1 MAKDVRVKLSLR
13 GLNRLMRSDPV
24 QAEVNKAAA
33 RIAAKAGPKFQ
44 VKPSKHQWT
53 ARAFVEPKP
62 GVTVSHAD
70 RAALL
75 RALN

>member
-1 MAKDVRVKLSLR
+1 MSKKARVVLRLS
-13 GLNRLMRSDPV
+13 GLNKLMRSEPV

-33 RIAAKAGPKFQ
+33 RVAAKAGPKFQ
-44 VKPSKHQWT
+44 VKPSTHRWV
-53 ARAFVEPKP
+53 ARSFVEPKP

-70 RAALL
+70 RASLL

>member
-33 RIAAKAGPKFQ
+33 RVAAKAGPKFQ
-44 VKPSKHQWT
+44 VKPSTHRWV
-53 ARAFVEPKP
+53 ARSFVEPKP

-75 RALN
+75 HALN

>member
-24 QAEVNKAAA
+24 QAEVNKAAGRVAA
-33 RIAAKAGPKFQ
+33 RAGAKFQ
-44 VKPSKHQWT
+44 VKPSSHRWT

-62 GVTVSHAD
+62 GETVSHAD